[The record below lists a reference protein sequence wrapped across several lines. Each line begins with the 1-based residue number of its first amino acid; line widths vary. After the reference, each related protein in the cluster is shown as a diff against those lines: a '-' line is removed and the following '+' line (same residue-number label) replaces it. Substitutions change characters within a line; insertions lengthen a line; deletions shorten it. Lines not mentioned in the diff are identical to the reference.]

1 MRGGGR
7 LRNYEG
13 AEEQVSVLP
22 VQEVHRTGYGPA
34 GGPRRPD
41 AWRKEFWRSV
51 QPLQGKASR
60 AKVSTIKLLLLLIYA
75 INLCYDLLR

>member
-22 VQEVHRTGYGPA
+22 VQEVYRTGYGPA
-34 GGPRRPD
+34 GGSGRPD
-41 AWRKEFWRSV
+41 AWGKEFWRSL
-51 QPLQGKASR
+51 QSLQGTHRERKFQQ
-60 AKVSTIKLLLLLIYA
+60 
-75 INLCYDLLR
+75 